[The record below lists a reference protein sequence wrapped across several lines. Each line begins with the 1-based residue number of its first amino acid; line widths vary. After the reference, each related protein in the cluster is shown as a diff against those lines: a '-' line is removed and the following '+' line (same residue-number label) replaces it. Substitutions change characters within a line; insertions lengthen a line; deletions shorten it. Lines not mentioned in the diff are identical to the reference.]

1 MQYRAYVHDN
11 TMSTK
16 KHDSMESMTCKDFRK
31 MIDAFDKKQLD
42 IDTMSRFVEHVSG
55 CLDCQEEYEIY
66 YIMKYALSDDEIMD
80 IELASQPIP
89 VQRLVNSYDF
99 KALVTYRL
107 REAASKLDKIKRND
121 YYNRCLFAIAQFC
134 VVLMAVFY
142 IFSNVFM

>member
-1 MQYRAYVHDN
+1 MR
-11 TMSTK
+11 
-16 KHDSMESMTCKDFRK
+16 
-31 MIDAFDKKQLD
+31 
-42 IDTMSRFVEHVSG
+42 
-55 CLDCQEEYEIY
+55 

-80 IELASQPIP
+80 KELASQPIP